1 MDKSSQ
7 NLSIWAD
14 LGSSDQKIIDKYS
27 QNMSIWTDLGSSD
40 QKIID
45 KYSQNLS
52 IWAVFGQIGQISDQI
67 LARLARFGSIA

>member
-14 LGSSDQKIIDKYS
+14 LGSSDQK
-27 QNMSIWTDLGSSD
+27 N
-40 QKIID
+40 ID

-52 IWAVFGQIGQISDQI
+52 IWADFGQIGQI
-67 LARLARFGSIA
+67 LARLARFSVKF

>member
-14 LGSSDQKIIDKYS
+14 LGSS
-27 QNMSIWTDLGSSD
+27 G

-52 IWAVFGQIGQISDQI
+52 IWADFGQIGQIFYQI
-67 LARLARFGSIA
+67 LARLARFLDKFWSGWSDFGPIA